1 MFRQLQLVQLHLHD
15 CPGTGVVQQTI
26 GSRGWRRGHR
36 LAGIG
41 GLPVEAM
48 LLLLLTQLLKKRC
61 LLLLLLLWRTMFV
74 SFGQLFEHLEW
85 KPQVTVDGNGLAD
98 FALGEDGLATLPIQV
113 ITSIERGK
121 LKHITDS
128 LMLLLIFLFFSGVA

>member
-1 MFRQLQLVQLHLHD
+1 
-15 CPGTGVVQQTI
+15 
-26 GSRGWRRGHR
+26 
-36 LAGIG
+36 
-41 GLPVEAM
+41 M

-98 FALGEDGLATLPIQV
+98 FALGKDGFATLAIQV
-113 ITSIERGK
+113 IQ
-121 LKHITDS
+121 
-128 LMLLLIFLFFSGVA
+128 LLEHAAHLVWQLQVGVVFHQLADVPAEGLDGQL